1 MTPSQMFALRRLM
14 RPSQQ
19 LATPA
24 PHAGLGMPIYVQATS
39 PLRRYLDLVVHQQIR
54 AYLSGRPLLDEQ
66 AVMSRVGEA
75 RAVSGSVR
83 WAERQSNLHWT
94 LVYLLQNPEWHGEGI
109 IIERRGSRDVILI
122 PDLALETEL
131 YDPAERPVDSK
142 VRLALQHV
150 KLPYLE
156 TYFFIAR

>member
-1 MTPSQMFALRRLM
+1 
-14 RPSQQ
+14 
-19 LATPA
+19 
-24 PHAGLGMPIYVQATS
+24 
-39 PLRRYLDLVVHQQIR
+39 
-54 AYLSGRPLLDEQ
+54 
-66 AVMSRVGEA
+66 
-75 RAVSGSVR
+75 
-83 WAERQSNLHWT
+83 
-94 LVYLLQNPEWHGEGI
+94 
-109 IIERRGSRDVILI
+109 VILI